1 MRWIERALG
10 DKKLRA
16 DMGRWRREWNE
27 LVKEGRER
35 DVLL

>member
-1 MRWIERALG
+1 MKWIERALG

-16 DMGRWRREWNE
+16 DMLNWRREWHE
-27 LVKEGRER
+27 LVAQGKDR